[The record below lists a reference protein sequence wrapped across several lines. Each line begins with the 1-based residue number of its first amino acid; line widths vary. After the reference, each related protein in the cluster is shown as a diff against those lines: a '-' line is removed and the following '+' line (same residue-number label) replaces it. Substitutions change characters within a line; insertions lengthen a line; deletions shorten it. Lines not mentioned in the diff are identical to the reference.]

1 MAFAFLSLD
10 GYVYFLEKKGIRI
23 VSPRPQCFPWR
34 SRGSRAGN
42 KTHVFHWGQLLS
54 AECPTQRSRIRI
66 LRIIEQT
73 VTGPMQSVWQKRSQG
88 WWPLFLQKL
97 RIALTGQ
104 NGEETSCSIKI
115 SRWIQRTVYGVRYWG
130 HVYEITNLLYLIMD
144 RRLPLLPD

>member
-34 SRGSRAGN
+34 SRGSRGN
-42 KTHVFHWGQLLS
+42 KTHVFHWGQLVS

-73 VTGPMQSVWQKRSQG
+73 VTGPMHAVGLAKKKPGLVASVFAKIAHSLNGAKR
-88 WWPLFLQKL
+88 
-97 RIALTGQ
+97 
-104 NGEETSCSIKI
+104 
-115 SRWIQRTVYGVRYWG
+115 
-130 HVYEITNLLYLIMD
+130 
-144 RRLPLLPD
+144 